1 MGIREGS
8 IPAMERY
15 REIIPEWDLFLKAI
29 ERPLPPTIRANTIK
43 ISPEELRER
52 LERKGAKVIPSKWCK
67 VLMEVHGKRSLGN
80 TIEHWLGFYYV
91 QEASSILPVIALDPK
106 PGERILD
113 MCAAPGGKATYV
125 AAEMKNK
132 GVLVA
137 NEPSADRIKG
147 LTANIYRMGAFV
159 AMVTQYDGTSFPKGM
174 EFDKILLDVPCSCEG
189 TARKEPWLKRGASQR
204 YILKISS
211 LQKRLIMRAIDLLK
225 PGGVLV
231 YSTCTFAPEE
241 NEDVVAYAM
250 SRRNDLFL
258 EEVVLPVDCSRG
270 ITGWDG
276 KEYGD
281 NMKKCARIY
290 PHQLDSGGG
299 FIARIRKG

>member
-8 IPAMERY
+8 APAMERY

-52 LERKGAKVIPSKWCK
+52 LEKKGAKVIPSEWCD

-80 TIEHWLGFYYV
+80 TIEHWLGLYYV

-113 MCAAPGGKATYV
+113 MCAAPGGKATYI

-137 NEPSADRIKG
+137 NEPSADRIRG

-189 TARKEPWLKRGASQR
+189 TARKEPWLKKGASQR

-211 LQKRLIMRAIDLLK
+211 LQKRLIMKAVDLLR
-225 PGGVLV
+225 PGGILV

-241 NEDVVAYAM
+241 NEDVVAYVM
-250 SRRNDLFL
+250 SRREDLFL

-270 ITGWDG
+270 ITGWYG

-281 NMKKCARIY
+281 EMKKCARIY

>member
-1 MGIREGS
+1 
-8 IPAMERY
+8 MERY
-15 REIIPEWDLFLKAI
+15 RGIIPEWDLFLKAL

-43 ISPEELRER
+43 ISPEELKYR
-52 LERKGAKVIPSKWCK
+52 LERKGAEVLTSEWCD
-67 VLMEVHGKRSLGN
+67 VLMEVHGIKGLGN
-80 TIEHWLGFYYV
+80 TLEHWLGFYYV
-91 QEASSILPVIALDPK
+91 QEASSLLPVIALDPK

-113 MCAAPGGKATYV
+113 MCAAPGGKATYI
-125 AAEMKNK
+125 AAKMENR
-132 GVLVA
+132 GALVA
-137 NEPSADRIKG
+137 NEPSADRIRG

-189 TARKEPWLKRGASQR
+189 TARKEPWLKEGASLR

-211 LQKRLIMRAIDLLK
+211 LQRRLISKALDLLS
-225 PGGVLV
+225 PGGLLV

-241 NEDVVAYAM
+241 NEDVVAYAL
-250 SRRNDLFL
+250 RKRDDVHL

-270 ITGWDG
+270 ITEWNG
-276 KEYGD
+276 KEYGED
-281 NMKKCARIY
+281 MRKCARIY

-299 FIARIRKG
+299 FIAKIRRGK